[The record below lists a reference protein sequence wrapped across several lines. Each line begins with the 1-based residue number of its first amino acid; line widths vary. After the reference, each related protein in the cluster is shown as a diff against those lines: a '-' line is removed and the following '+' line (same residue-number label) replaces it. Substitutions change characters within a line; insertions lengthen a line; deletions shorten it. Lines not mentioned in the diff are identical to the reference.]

1 MGRGAGRVG
10 IGGKMKKLR
19 LLTVIA
25 LIACYLLSAV
35 ACAGGGA
42 VLETPTGLWVEPAD
56 LILNWDGSKTQV
68 NIKLIST
75 ANKKIREEPLIRS
88 LR

>member
-35 ACAGGGA
+35 ACAGA
-42 VLETPTGLWVEPAD
+42 APYL
-56 LILNWDGSKTQV
+56 
-68 NIKLIST
+68 KLP
-75 ANKKIREEPLIRS
+75 RGFG
-88 LR
+88 